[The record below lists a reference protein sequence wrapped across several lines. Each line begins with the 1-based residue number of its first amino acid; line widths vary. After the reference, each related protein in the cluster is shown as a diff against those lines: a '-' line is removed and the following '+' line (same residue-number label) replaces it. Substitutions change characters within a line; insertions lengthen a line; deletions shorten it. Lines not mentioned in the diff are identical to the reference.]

1 MLMVVSHRVL
11 MNSLNKRRRRRM
23 RQISQ
28 PKILQISS
36 RLLPMSLSSRATP
49 KATKLK
55 RLRLRDL
62 IMNLPTLVPMLTSK
76 ISMIIM
82 AATFCQRDRLSSQM
96 FRFLNSKINLNQ
108 PLKKKKQSMRRL
120 LLLKLR
126 ALLKSTFRIA

>member
-96 FRFLNSKINLNQ
+96 FRFLNSKINPNQ

-126 ALLKSTFRIA
+126 ALLNSTFRIA

>member
-96 FRFLNSKINLNQ
+96 FRFLNSKINPNQ

>member
-1 MLMVVSHRVL
+1 
-11 MNSLNKRRRRRM
+11 M

-96 FRFLNSKINLNQ
+96 FRFLNSKINPNQ